1 VFITAMW
8 GIGITGAKEVMTDTP
23 TLLGCAV
30 RFAASGVLLMAIARR
45 AGGVRRPRASWRTAL
60 VIGLLHTAGVFGF
73 AYSGIEHTDAS
84 AASVVINATPLLAV
98 LFAVPVLG
106 ERLRPEAILGL
117 ALGLGGIALVSGA
130 PGGEINAWLGLVGVG
145 AVCWASATVALK
157 LVGDVDPVDLAGR
170 QMLVG
175 AIVLLVA
182 SPIFDDWRWDP
193 TAATAAW
200 FAFLVLPGTALSHAM
215 WFRVIERH
223 SVSRLGPLML
233 LTPVFGVSGAVL
245 LRGEPVH
252 WGLLGGA
259 ALVIAGVAIAQRPE
273 PDATISGAAA

>member
-1 VFITAMW
+1 MW
-8 GIGITGAKEVMTDTP
+8 GLGITGAKEVMTDTP

-30 RFAASGVLLMAIARR
+30 RFGASGLLLMALAGRSRSVPVRARAPWR
-45 AGGVRRPRASWRTAL
+45 KASA
-60 VIGLLHTAGVFGF
+60 IGLLHTAGVFGF

-84 AASVVINATPLLAV
+84 AASVVINATPMLAV
-98 LFAVPVLG
+98 ILAVPVLG
-106 ERLRPEAILGL
+106 ERLRPEAITGLVLGL
-117 ALGLGGIALVSGA
+117 AGIVLVSGA
-130 PGGEINAWLGLVGVG
+130 PGGEPNAWLGLVGIG

-175 AIVLLVA
+175 AAVLLVA

-200 FAFLVLPGTALSHAM
+200 FAFLVLPGTALAHAI
-215 WFRVIERH
+215 WFRVVERH

-233 LTPVFGVSGAVL
+233 LTPVFGVTGAVV

-252 WGLLGGA
+252 WR
-259 ALVIAGVAIAQRPE
+259 LVIGALLVITGVAIAQRRE
-273 PDATISGAAA
+273 ATVTAAA